1 MTFKLKLFL
10 FIFSIILLLSLVIL
24 WFNTEKKEYQPGIS
38 LQDDQAVNQAQ
49 FLYREAKKRG
59 VDLSSGPCLT
69 EALMPGWVADLVHS
83 PRQKIDDLPENQCRA
98 YSNKDAKHFVE
109 LDLNG
114 NVIRVR

>member
-10 FIFSIILLLSLVIL
+10 FIFSIILFLSLVIL

-38 LQDDQAVNQAQ
+38 AGDDQAVNQAQ
-49 FLYREAKKRG
+49 FLFKEAKKRG

-69 EALMPGWVADLVHS
+69 EALMPEWVADVVHS

-98 YSNKDAKHFVE
+98 FRDGGARHFVE
-109 LDLNG
+109 LDLDG
-114 NVIRVR
+114 NVTRVR